1 MSSMNSMNRARV
13 GGLAAA
19 AGLVPVALGL
29 ALGWPAW
36 VWAVAAGF
44 VVVVVLQL
52 VWRGSGERP
61 APQSGPD
68 PSQAYQWNRPGPVPT
83 AAQTFARST
92 VYTTAPSPSG
102 PTAASDSAFDPGRAD
117 SGLPQT
123 PAAPVEVPYQE
134 ARVENVA
141 LPSGVPDYD
150 FVFSATVR
158 WRPLPQ
164 VSGLVHT
171 NLGGLAVDT
180 VLARAKAVTERE
192 HPARPDLVW
201 YRLAGVLGLAEQDA
215 SGLVVAMAE
224 KIALRIPEADQA
236 RLDQM
241 AEVRKTAELWEHE
254 LRHERTR
261 RAYLGEDVL
270 KSTGSAV
277 VWWLARNSEEVQQT
291 VDMIGP
297 LAQLSAAAND
307 QAVDVLYRHMVAG
320 ADVAEAAAQ
329 LFSGET
335 GGAASAATD
344 RVAGAEPGADAGAW
358 SGAEPGKLWSAPGPW
373 PTPTIPEPSAGPDGQ
388 PDGPR
393 RGPVVVGPLN
403 DLMDDVDISGEDE
416 RTVYAHRIARL
427 TEAMGRPEGADLIK
441 ASLAEPEAEGDAGAA
456 APVGFVPG
464 PVRPGTGQPVH
475 QPAGDAGPGDSDEE
489 GPVVSAWEV
498 LRDSVNGGGS
508 EEPPS
513 IIGG

>member
-1 MSSMNSMNRARV
+1 MNSMNSMSRARV

-44 VVVVVLQL
+44 VVLVVLQL
-52 VWRGSGERP
+52 VGRGNGERP
-61 APQSGPD
+61 APQPVPD

-83 AAQTFARST
+83 AAQTFAQST
-92 VYTTAPSPSG
+92 VYTTAPPMAG
-102 PTAASDSAFDPGRAD
+102 ASVSDPGRAD
-117 SGLPQT
+117 ASGLPQT

-180 VLARAKAVTERE
+180 VLARARAVTERE

-201 YRLAGVLGLAEQDA
+201 YRLAGVLGLADRDA
-215 SGLVVAMAE
+215 SGLVEAMAE
-224 KIALRIPEADQA
+224 QVGLRIPEADQA
-236 RLDQM
+236 RLDQL
-241 AEVRKTAELWEHE
+241 AEARKTEELWEHE

-335 GGAASAATD
+335 GGAAAAATG
-344 RVAGAEPGADAGAW
+344 RATGAET
-358 SGAEPGKLWSAPGPW
+358 GAEDDPSSRAESGYPWSAPGPW
-373 PTPTIPEPSAGPDGQ
+373 STPIPAPSAE

-403 DLMDDVDISGEDE
+403 DLMDDVDISEEDE

-427 TEAMGRPEGADLIK
+427 TEAMGRSEGADLIK
-441 ASLAEPEAEGDAGAA
+441 ASLEEPESGGGAAVA
-456 APVGFVPG
+456 APVAFVPG
-464 PVRPGTGQPVH
+464 PVRPDAEQPVRE
-475 QPAGDAGPGDSDEE
+475 PVDGVFGGDPDEE

-498 LRDSVNGGGS
+498 LRGSVNGGGP
-508 EEPPS
+508 EEPPPVAEA
-513 IIGG
+513 